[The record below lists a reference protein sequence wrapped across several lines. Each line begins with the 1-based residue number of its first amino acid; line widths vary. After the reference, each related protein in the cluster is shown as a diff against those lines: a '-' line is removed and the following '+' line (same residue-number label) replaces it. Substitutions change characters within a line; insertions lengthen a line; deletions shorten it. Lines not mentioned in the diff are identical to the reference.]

1 MTVLNY
7 LTNIK
12 IFKRVIPS
20 IAKRILKL
28 FGKNIFIYEFNNLK
42 LIINLNEPMDQLI
55 FFHNQYEKL
64 QIDFLIQKIA
74 EIKPHFFL
82 DIGSNSG
89 IYSLTVGDQFS
100 KIKVLAF
107 EPIKIT
113 RSIFKKNISLNKKNK
128 NIKLY
133 PFGLS
138 DKSKNLLVKAQI
150 KNGHIQKGGFGVV
163 NCNEDTTSLHTEYAP
178 FKRGDDLLKI
188 KNKIVFVKI
197 DVEGHE
203 RNVLKGML
211 KILKRNKVFLQ
222 IEIFDRNFKKTNLL
236 LKKNNFRKIYKISSD
251 GKYDYYYQNFENKP
265 LSICVSLTT
274 IPSRFS
280 TVNKTIESLNNQTKK
295 T

>member
-1 MTVLNY
+1 L
-7 LTNIK
+7 L
-12 IFKRVIPS
+12 
-20 IAKRILKL
+20 
-28 FGKNIFIYEFNNLK
+28 
-42 LIINLNEPMDQLI
+42 
-55 FFHNQYEKL
+55 
-64 QIDFLIQKIA
+64 
-74 EIKPHFFL
+74 
-82 DIGSNSG
+82 
-89 IYSLTVGDQFS
+89 
-100 KIKVLAF
+100 F